1 MSQGVTDTAES
12 KLSGVIDTN
21 ESKLSRVIDTID
33 SAKTILQF
41 LKALISLKETIKPN
55 PS

>member
-21 ESKLSRVIDTID
+21 ESKLSGVIDTAK
-33 SAKTILQF
+33 SAKILLCQF
-41 LKALISLKETIKPN
+41 YN
-55 PS
+55 F